1 MKKTLTNRPKKQQP
15 KSGSK
20 KVERTDF
27 ESIADRLEQAIKS
40 RDMQHIQRILRQQ
53 DTLIQTKLNKR

>member
-1 MKKTLTNRPKKQQP
+1 MKKTSTNRPKKQQP

-27 ESIADRLEQAIKS
+27 ESIADQLEQAIKS
-40 RDMQHIQRILRQQ
+40 RDRMEIQRILRQQ
-53 DTLIQTKLNKR
+53 DTLIQIKLNKR